1 MTVPLGLDWPARCV
15 LILVVLWKS
24 VLLVRAFQ
32 ARRPPDIWR
41 QGAYALGFAALLV
54 ADLSLLRH
62 PALPAPWHR
71 PGVPADWQSLG
82 RWPGVLFF
90 AALLS
95 VVAALAGA
103 REKIK
108 GALRAKVSAFAILS
122 LVSLLLFVDVT
133 RFRGAVLFTSP
144 QTVVI
149 RGRRHTFDTLNIVG
163 LGPDIALARLDSWHG
178 SDGETYRLLCFF
190 WERRPMISSRFAAA
204 GVSQG

>member
-41 QGAYALGFAALLV
+41 QGAYAVGFAALLV

-133 RFRGAVLFTSP
+133 GFRWAVRFETPRTDPGS
-144 QTVVI
+144 
-149 RGRRHTFDTLNIVG
+149 GRDLHNPEVYTLGIV
-163 LGPDIALARLDSWHG
+163 PNIALARVDHSG
-178 SDGETYRLLCFF
+178 KYETYRLLCFF
-190 WERRPMISSRFAAA
+190 WEHEPSISI
-204 GVSQG
+204 